1 MPEKIEPIDNTEEKF
16 SPQIVHEA
24 EITRQNARFK
34 IPAKMEID
42 GKIYKLRDWSL
53 TGCSVIDLPE
63 EYIKKHTTAKMI
75 FKFDQFETIID
86 NLKIECLYKKENYI
100 GCRFT
105 DLTPQQM
112 AILNQVITA
121 YINGDII
128 TQDDIITAVT
138 KIQMYPKKK
147 KIDEVEKKKA
157 KLILFLIFTTL
168 AIIIIFLSYILY
180 KKVFIVE
187 SVNGYVDSNITTL
200 RSPYSSFIKFQKDY
214 KTDQNISNGETVAVA
229 YLVGGGISRIVSP
242 VGGKI
247 FKIYSKNNEFIN
259 TGEPILSII
268 DLNATQYI
276 HATFYSKET
285 KKIKTGY
292 IVKIIFNSNI
302 YYGKIVKVL
311 YPEDISIIKSKPN
324 GNIYTNPRNFIDV
337 IIIPLQKIDK
347 KYIGSSVYVKLDTFI
362 NKLGFINEKNTNNFF
377 TAVF

>member
-1 MPEKIEPIDNTEEKF
+1 MPEKIESIDNTEEKF

-42 GKIYKLRDWSL
+42 GKKYKLRDWSL
-53 TGCSVIDLPE
+53 TGCSVIDMSE
-63 EYIKKHTTAKMI
+63 EYVKKHTTVKMI
-75 FKFDQFETIID
+75 FKFDQFETLID
-86 NLKIECLYKKENYI
+86 NLKMECLYKKENYI

-105 DLTPQQM
+105 DLTPQQIS
-112 AILNQVITA
+112 ILNQIITA

-168 AIIIIFLSYILY
+168 AVIIIFLSYIVY

-200 RSPYSSFIKFQKDY
+200 RSPYPSFIKFQKNY
-214 KTDQNISNGETVAVA
+214 QTDQNISNSETIAVA
-229 YLVGGGISRIVSP
+229 YLVGGGVSRIVSP
-242 VGGKI
+242 VDGKI
-247 FKIYSKNNEFIN
+247 FKIYSKNSEFVN

-276 HATFYSKET
+276 HAVFYSKEI
-285 KKIKTGY
+285 KKIEIGY
-292 IVKIIFNSNI
+292 IVKIIFGSNI
-302 YYGKIVKVL
+302 YYGKIIKVL
-311 YPEDISIIKSKPN
+311 YPENISIIKSKPIE
-324 GNIYTNPRNFIDV
+324 NIYANPRNFIDV
-337 IIIPLQKIDK
+337 IIMPLQKIDK
-347 KYIGSSVYVKLDTFI
+347 KFIGSSVYVKLDTFI

-377 TAVF
+377 TYIF

>member
-1 MPEKIEPIDNTEEKF
+1 MAEKIGPIDNTEEIF

-24 EITRQNARFK
+24 EITRQNARFR
-34 IPAKMEID
+34 IPVKMEID

-53 TGCSVIDLPE
+53 TGCSVIDMPE
-63 EYIKKHTTAKMI
+63 EYIKKHTTGKMI
-75 FKFDQFETIID
+75 FIFDQFETMID
-86 NLKIECLYKKENYI
+86 NLQIECLYKKENDI

-105 DLTPQQM
+105 DLTPQQIS
-112 AILNQVITA
+112 ILNQIITA

-168 AIIIIFLSYILY
+168 AVIMIFLSYIIY

-187 SVNGYVDSNITTL
+187 SINGYVDSNITTL
-200 RSPYSSFIKFQKDY
+200 RSPYPSFIKFQKNY
-214 KTDQNISNGETVAVA
+214 QTDQNISDGETVAVA
-229 YLVGGGISRIVSP
+229 YLVGGGVSRIVSP
-242 VGGKI
+242 VSGKI

-268 DLNATQYI
+268 DLNATRYI

-285 KKIKTGY
+285 KKIKIGY

-302 YYGKIVKVL
+302 YYGKVTKVL

-324 GNIYTNPRNFIDV
+324 ENIYANPRNFIDV
-337 IIIPLQKIDK
+337 IIMPLQKIDK
-347 KYIGSSVYVKLDTFI
+347 KFIGSSVYIKLDTFI
-362 NKLGFINEKNTNNFF
+362 NKLGLINDKNTNNFF
-377 TAVF
+377 TSVF

>member
-1 MPEKIEPIDNTEEKF
+1 MADKIEPIDNTEEIS

-24 EITRQNARFK
+24 EITRQNARFR
-34 IPAKMEID
+34 IPVKMEID

-53 TGCSVIDLPE
+53 TGCSVIDMPE
-63 EYIKKHTTAKMI
+63 EYVKKYTTGKMI
-75 FKFDQFETIID
+75 FKFDQFETMID
-86 NLKIECLYKKENYI
+86 NLKIECLYKKENDM

-105 DLTPQQM
+105 DLTPQQIS
-112 AILNQVITA
+112 ILNQIITA

-168 AIIIIFLSYILY
+168 AVIMIFLSYIIY

-200 RSPYSSFIKFQKDY
+200 RSPYPSFIKFQKNY
-214 KTDQNISNGETVAVA
+214 QTDQNISDGETVAIV
-229 YLVGGGISRIVSP
+229 YLVGGGVSRIISP
-242 VGGKI
+242 VSGKI
-247 FKIYSKNNEFIN
+247 FKVYSKNSEFIN

-276 HATFYSKET
+276 HAAFYSKET

-292 IVKIIFNSNI
+292 IVKIILNSNI
-302 YYGKIVKVL
+302 YYGKITKVL
-311 YPEDISIIKSKPN
+311 YPKDISIVKSKPN
-324 GNIYTNPRNFIDV
+324 GNIYANPRNFIDV
-337 IIIPLQKIDK
+337 IIMPLQKINK
-347 KYIGSSVYVKLDTFI
+347 KFIGSSVYIKLDTFI
-362 NKLGFINEKNTNNFF
+362 NKLGFINDKNTNNFF
-377 TAVF
+377 TFVF

>member
-1 MPEKIEPIDNTEEKF
+1 MPEKIKPIDNTEEKF

-42 GKIYKLRDWSL
+42 GKIYELRDWSL
-53 TGCSVIDLPE
+53 TGCSVIDMPE
-63 EYIKKHTTAKMI
+63 EYIKKHTTGKII

-105 DLTPQQM
+105 DLTPQQIS
-112 AILNQVITA
+112 ILNQIITA

-168 AIIIIFLSYILY
+168 AVIIIFLSYIVY

-200 RSPYSSFIKFQKDY
+200 RSPYPSFIKFQKNY
-214 KTDQNISNGETVAVA
+214 QTDQNISNSETIAVA
-229 YLVGGGISRIVSP
+229 YLVGGGVSRIVSP
-242 VGGKI
+242 VDGKI
-247 FKIYSKNNEFIN
+247 FKIYSKNSEFVN

-276 HATFYSKET
+276 HAVFYSKEI
-285 KKIKTGY
+285 KKIEIGY
-292 IVKIIFNSNI
+292 IVKIIFGSNI
-302 YYGKIVKVL
+302 YYGKIIKVL
-311 YPEDISIIKSKPN
+311 YPENISIIKSKPIE
-324 GNIYTNPRNFIDV
+324 NIYANPRNFIDV
-337 IIIPLQKIDK
+337 IIMPLQKIDK
-347 KYIGSSVYVKLDTFI
+347 KFIGSSVYVKLDTFI

-377 TAVF
+377 TYIF